1 MNILNMLSVI
11 LDVDRLQTVLM
22 DMSNKMEQQDARL
35 SLQDDII
42 NDLRKGWYSIFNSRH
57 MKYDWIHMLK
67 LNSYIEI
74 KKNHS
79 KNILYLK

>member
-42 NDLRKGWYSIFNSRH
+42 NDLRKG
-57 MKYDWIHMLK
+57 
-67 LNSYIEI
+67 
-74 KKNHS
+74 
-79 KNILYLK
+79 